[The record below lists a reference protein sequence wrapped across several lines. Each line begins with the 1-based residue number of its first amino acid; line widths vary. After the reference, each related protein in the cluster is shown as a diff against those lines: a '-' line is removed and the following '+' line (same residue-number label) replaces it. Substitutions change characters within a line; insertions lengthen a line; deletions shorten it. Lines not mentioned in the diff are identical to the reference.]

1 MPAHRLLFLFMSR
14 AICSAPSMM
23 SFAALLPP
31 MWCICRLDTFTD
43 ATSDLIVSTFGIST
57 KKICFSLCYGR
68 GRLATHYGAS
78 DLDLLYCPD
87 REPGG
92 PERHRRFGLHAR
104 PVIKRVW

>member
-68 GRLATHYGAS
+68 AVVAGWPLTMELPISISYIALTVNPAALSDTDVSACTHVPS
-78 DLDLLYCPD
+78 
-87 REPGG
+87 
-92 PERHRRFGLHAR
+92 
-104 PVIKRVW
+104 